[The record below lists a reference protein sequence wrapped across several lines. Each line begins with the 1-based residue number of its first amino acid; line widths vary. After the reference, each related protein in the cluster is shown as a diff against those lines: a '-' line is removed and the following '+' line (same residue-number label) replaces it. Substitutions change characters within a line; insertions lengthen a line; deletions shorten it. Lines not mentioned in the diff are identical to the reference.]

1 MHKANKAY
9 QNSDA
14 NSLCL
19 RNHSLFANNVW
30 TILIVQQIWTG
41 TDPFPED
48 KHPGP

>member
-14 NSLCL
+14 NSCL
-19 RNHSLFANNVW
+19 RNHGLFAFNVW
-30 TILIVQQIWTG
+30 TILNVQQIS
-41 TDPFPED
+41 TDTDRFPED